1 MKVTLELAARLHDG
15 LPRIITRATTTI
27 TTAEA
32 AAAAAS
38 KVQHQI
44 SLIIIV

>member
-1 MKVTLELAARLHDG
+1 MKVTLELTARLHDG
-15 LPRIITRATTTI
+15 LPRIVTRATTT
-27 TTAEA
+27 TTADA

-44 SLIIIV
+44 SLNIIV